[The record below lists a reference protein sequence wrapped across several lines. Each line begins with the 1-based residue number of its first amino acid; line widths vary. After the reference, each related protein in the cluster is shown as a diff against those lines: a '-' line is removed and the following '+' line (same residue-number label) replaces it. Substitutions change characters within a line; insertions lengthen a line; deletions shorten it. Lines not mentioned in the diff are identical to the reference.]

1 MSVGEY
7 CNREVVITEKHTEIQ
22 EAARLMRNYH
32 VGDLVVVEPRG
43 DGENVPVGIVTDRDL
58 VVEVL
63 AQALD
68 SSSVTVAD
76 IMSQNPITA
85 QEQDNLWDTLNR
97 MRAQGVR
104 RLPVVNGAGGLVGIL
119 TADDV
124 LALIAEG
131 LADLVKL
138 VQRELKQEALVRR

>member
-7 CNREVVITEKHTEIQ
+7 CNREVVITEKNTEIQ

-32 VGDLVVVEPRG
+32 VGNLVVVEHRG
-43 DGENVPVGIVTDRDL
+43 DGENIPVGIVTDRDL

-63 AQALD
+63 AQDLD

-85 QEQDNLWDTLNR
+85 QEQDNLWDILNR

-104 RLPVVNGAGGLVGIL
+104 RLPVVNGAGGLVGIF

-131 LADLVKL
+131 LTDLVKL